1 MLSDSRR
8 PRSEGCKTDNVTLG
22 QRTVL
27 VVALGGALAV
37 AAATTNRLLSD
48 PGTGGW
54 FMYAPND
61 SATYSLATG
70 SDGHPLLAAA
80 VWLVAIGLWFV
91 FAWRLFRNRSNG

>member
-8 PRSEGCKTDNVTLG
+8 PASAGCKAYDVTLG

-27 VVALGGALAV
+27 VIALGGALAV
-37 AAATTNRLLSD
+37 AAATTNRLFSE

-61 SATYSLATG
+61 SATYSLATS
-70 SDGHPLLAAA
+70 SDGHPLRAAA
-80 VWLVAIGLWFV
+80 VWLIAIGMWFIC
-91 FAWRLFRNRSNG
+91 AGRLFRRGSGG